1 MKNILQRFVAKF
13 AIITFFAAIL
23 ISFCIFYLYNLQN
36 FKQRITL
43 LSIEENN
50 ILNRCGRG
58 KEKFRFCAY
67 PKPDFNSQV
76 ITWDEN
82 ESYSG
87 RKSLKLNFKGNN
99 VKHYIGIHLC
109 LTIKLRPYLKKG
121 VLEFWLKGAENHSFI
136 KNLEVYL
143 KEESTIKQ
151 TVVISLPVEI
161 RRGWQKI
168 SLPLSKFLMGKEN
181 NDDLKF
187 KDKGFTWVIQEVLFS
202 INSFNSTEPI
212 GLFVDDLRITN
223 NGKSIYALF

>member
-1 MKNILQRFVAKF
+1 MKNILQRFVIKF
-13 AIITFFAAIL
+13 ILITFFAAIL
-23 ISFCIFYLYNLQN
+23 ISLCIFYFYNFQN

-43 LSIEENN
+43 LNIVENN

-67 PKPDFNSQV
+67 PKPDFNSRV

-87 RKSLKLNFKGNN
+87 SKSLKLNFQGNN
-99 VKHYIGIHLC
+99 VKYYIGIHLC
-109 LTIKLRPYLKKG
+109 LTINLRPYLKKG

-136 KNLEVYL
+136 KNLDVYL
-143 KEESTIKQ
+143 KERSITKR
-151 TVVISLPVEI
+151 TVEISLPVEM

-168 SLPLSKFLMGKEN
+168 SLPLGKFLMRKGN

-187 KDKGFTWVIQEVLFS
+187 KDKGFTWEIQEVLFS
-202 INSFNSTEPI
+202 INSFNSTEPV